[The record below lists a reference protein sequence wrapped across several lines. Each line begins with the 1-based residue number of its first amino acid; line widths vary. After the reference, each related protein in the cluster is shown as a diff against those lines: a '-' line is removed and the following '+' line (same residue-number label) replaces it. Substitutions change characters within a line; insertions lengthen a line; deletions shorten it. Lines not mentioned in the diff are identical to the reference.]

1 MEFKHSDLIISL
13 YSEKPRT
20 AWDLTPVTGVAIAH
34 IPTGITVR
42 VDDGKSQH
50 TSKAKALK
58 EMVRRVLHVKCF
70 GQVEPKQQDTMGELV
85 AINDITKKMLTEFP
99 NESLGKLSE
108 VMQFCYEA
116 LHENT
121 KLKARIETLEAENS
135 ILSDLVD
142 EYQSEESGEAND

>member
-1 MEFKHSDLIISL
+1 VEFEPSYLIISL
-13 YSEKPRT
+13 YSKKPRT
-20 AWDLTPVTGVAIAH
+20 AWNLTPVTGVAIAH
-34 IPTGITVR
+34 VLTGITVR

-58 EMVRRVLHVKCF
+58 ELARRVNNLK
-70 GQVEPKQQDTMGELV
+70 GKPVEAKQQDTMDELV

-116 LHENT
+116 LHENA

-135 ILSDLVD
+135 ILSDIVD
-142 EYQSEESGEAND
+142 EYQPEESDEAND